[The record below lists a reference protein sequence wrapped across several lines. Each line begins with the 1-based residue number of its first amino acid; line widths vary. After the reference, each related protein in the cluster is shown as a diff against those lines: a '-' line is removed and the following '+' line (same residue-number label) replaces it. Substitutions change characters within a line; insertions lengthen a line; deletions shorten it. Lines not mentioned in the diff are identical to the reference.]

1 LKIYAEKSCKTNEK
15 YINSELITLQRRLEP
30 MTTRM
35 TILGAGPGGYVA
47 AVRAAQLGA
56 EVTVVEK
63 DQVGG
68 TCLNWG
74 CIPSKIMKTSAELL
88 EKFHRAD
95 EFGIHAAGGAAIDM
109 PRLMARKQSVLAT
122 QIKGIEGLLAHHK
135 INLVRGS
142 ARIDG
147 RGKVTATGAE
157 GQTSS
162 WPWDRLIIA
171 TGSRPLSVPA
181 FPFDGRRILSSNDI
195 LQIEALPESILIIG
209 GGVIGCEFACI
220 LSALGSRVVVVEA
233 LDRLLP
239 LPSVD
244 AGCSKVLERE
254 IKKRKIKTYV
264 NRVVE
269 TVEQTDG
276 GLTVTIGPSPF
287 ASDLKP
293 RDRIPVTEKVAQAL
307 VCIGRSPNTKGIGL
321 STIGLETDAKGW
333 LTADNRMQT
342 SVPGVYAIGDVLGP
356 EKIML
361 AHVASTEAMVAAENA
376 MGGDR
381 TMDYHAV
388 PGAIFTMPEV
398 ACVGLTEPQAR
409 KQGIDAGSHTVLF
422 RNIGK
427 SQVIGELAG
436 QATIVSESGSGRVLG
451 VHLIGPHVTDI
462 LGEGAL
468 AVANG
473 LTVSA
478 IADTIHAHPTLAEI
492 LLEVALKA
500 TGKALHG

>member
-1 LKIYAEKSCKTNEK
+1 
-15 YINSELITLQRRLEP
+15 
-30 MTTRM
+30 MTTRV

-47 AVRAAQLGA
+47 AVRAAQMGA

-63 DQVGG
+63 EQVGG

-109 PRLMARKQSVLAT
+109 QRLMARKQSILST
-122 QIKGIEGLLAHHK
+122 QIKGIEALLAHHK
-135 INLVRGS
+135 IHLVRGC

-147 RGKVTATGAE
+147 LGQISATGTD
-157 GQTSS
+157 GQGSR
-162 WPWDRLIIA
+162 WQWDRLIVA
-171 TGSRPLSVPA
+171 TGSRPLSIPA
-181 FPFDGRRILSSNDI
+181 FAFDGRRILSSNDI
-195 LQIEALPESILIIG
+195 LQIELLPESIVIIG

-254 IKKRKIKTYV
+254 MKKRKIKYHV

-269 TVEQTDG
+269 TVEQTED
-276 GLTVTIGPSPF
+276 GLTVTIGPSPV
-287 ASDLKP
+287 ASDLKAK
-293 RDRIPVTEKVAQAL
+293 DKIPVVEKVAKVL

-333 LTADNRMQT
+333 LAADNRMQT
-342 SVPGVYAIGDVLGP
+342 AVPGVYAIGDVLGP

-376 MGGDR
+376 LGGDR

-398 ACVGLTEPQAR
+398 ACVGLTEAQAR
-409 KQGIDAGSHTVLF
+409 EQGLDAGSHTVLF
-422 RNIGK
+422 RSIGK

-436 QATIVSESGSGRVLG
+436 QATIVSEAGCGRVLG
-451 VHLIGPHVTDI
+451 VHLIGPHATDI

-473 LTVSA
+473 LSVSA
-478 IADTIHAHPTLAEI
+478 VADTIHAHPTLAEI